1 MDKIT
6 IKDASFL
13 CNIGTTPQE
22 RIKKQ
27 EILIDIEMFSDFRK
41 TIKKDNID
49 YALNYSKVH
58 DSLKNVVE
66 KNKYSLIET
75 MAENIAKQ
83 ILNKF
88 SIKKILVRVKKP
100 AALSTKNVKYV
111 AVEIAREKNG

>member
-6 IKDASFL
+6 IKDACFL

-27 EILIDIEMFSDFRK
+27 EIFIDIELFLDLRK
-41 TIKKDNID
+41 TIKKDNIENT
-49 YALNYSKVH
+49 LNYSEVYG
-58 DSLKNVVE
+58 SLKNAVE
-66 KNKYSLIET
+66 KNKYNLIEA

-88 SIKKILVRVKKP
+88 AIKKIIVRVKKP
-100 AALSTKNVKYV
+100 AALSNKNVKYV